1 MCISQCAFYQVLV
14 PSACSINFPKQMI
27 KPVGLKEHRMHVHM
41 ELMPIQC
48 GFLGGTQSSARNG
61 AGTFRMEHPPILVPD
76 THVHQLFLNFV
87 VVHTQQSHQVWV
99 WVLQSPQQGLEYECI
114 AEFVDLSMRYGTQ
127 FRPFHH
133 HVSCMLKDTVPRA
146 ARLEFRTGAGDGNPK
161 LRMEIPV

>member
-61 AGTFRMEHPPILVPD
+61 AGTFHMEHPPILVLD

-99 WVLQSPQQGLEYECI
+99 WVLSPPSRDWSTSALRSSWTSACGMARNSGRSTTTC
-114 AEFVDLSMRYGTQ
+114 
-127 FRPFHH
+127 
-133 HVSCMLKDTVPRA
+133 RA
-146 ARLEFRTGAGDGNPK
+146 C
-161 LRMEIPV
+161 